1 MLNSSKRE
9 LVYLKDRETGGEKDL
24 LRTGLFPS
32 YQLLIGTNSKP
43 ERGEEFNLGLPQ
55 EVGVFG
61 DPSI

>member
-1 MLNSSKRE
+1 M
-9 LVYLKDRETGGEKDL
+9 KDRETGGEKDL